1 MIQISE
7 ALAPCVLWIDEI
19 DKAFYDS
26 EKNSDSGTTSRVL
39 GAFITWLA
47 EKSASVFVVATANNI
62 YSLPIEILRKGR
74 FDEIFF
80 IGLPNQEERKMI
92 FQVHL
97 SKLRPE
103 TWTKYNINLLS
114 RETNDF
120 SGAEIRQVIIEAMHT
135 AFFDKREF
143 STEDI
148 SYAIKQIIPLAHI
161 DPDRTDIVQEWAYSG
176 KIRIA

>member
-1 MIQISE
+1 
-7 ALAPCVLWIDEI
+7 
-19 DKAFYDS
+19 
-26 EKNSDSGTTSRVL
+26 
-39 GAFITWLA
+39 
-47 EKSASVFVVATANNI
+47 
-62 YSLPIEILRKGR
+62 
-74 FDEIFF
+74 
-80 IGLPNQEERKMI
+80 MI

-176 KIRIA
+176 RIRIA